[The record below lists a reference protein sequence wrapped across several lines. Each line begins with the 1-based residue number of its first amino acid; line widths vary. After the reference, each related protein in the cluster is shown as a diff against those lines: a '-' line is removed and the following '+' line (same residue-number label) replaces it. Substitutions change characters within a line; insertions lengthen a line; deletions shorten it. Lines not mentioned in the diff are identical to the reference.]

1 MLLNELD
8 TFIEFH
14 FIKNGNQD
22 SMKKMPI
29 YDLKV
34 WTHDSNT
41 IVIMLKDPWKMQLVG
56 LIYSINWINNELVP
70 TLVEKGFLVKNMKEK
85 TLHDDVAKWNEFVKL
100 LKIE

>member
-1 MLLNELD
+1 
-8 TFIEFH
+8 
-14 FIKNGNQD
+14 
-22 SMKKMPI
+22 
-29 YDLKV
+29 
-34 WTHDSNT
+34 
-41 IVIMLKDPWKMQLVG
+41 MLKDPWKMQLVG